1 MWTVQKFLSLFYPFQ
16 NEIQY
21 KLISQNT
28 RIQLKL
34 IILEKLTPRGLHSL
48 RYPLSPD
55 QR

>member
-1 MWTVQKFLSLFYPFQ
+1 MDHSKILKVVLTISERNTVQIYQ
-16 NEIQY
+16 
-21 KLISQNT
+21 QNT
-28 RIQLKL
+28 QIQLKL